1 MRVAVNFLYNFQNMQ
16 EFKMTSKLKFTNISL
31 SAYAFGYG
39 CGFVKDDRDEAEG
52 FQDMSLD
59 DLTNIA
65 VKNELGGVEIP
76 IDKYFKDKNI
86 DDLEIYVNNLYQS
99 NLRLIYAFENFDSSY
114 FTQLAPFI
122 KKNNVNFIRV
132 KISNFYGGNRFK
144 EDIYQNDIHK
154 FREEVKKSINV
165 IDEFG
170 IKILIENHQ
179 DITLKDIFDLVDEF
193 GSSRIGVNWDT
204 GNSFPTGET
213 VESFLEKSIHLIGN
227 VHLKDYRIQST
238 SNGYIMHRCGLGEGI
253 VDFKYLLST
262 LHKYNSA
269 IPLTIELGAMNGRE
283 AMINNELYW
292 THTKGVSNEDRSNL
306 IDFINKHVE
315 NDKIISTL
323 WERKASPEIIFESEY
338 SEVLNSLNYIK
349 NIVKDL

>member
-1 MRVAVNFLYNFQNMQ
+1 MLVAENFLFNFQNMQ
-16 EFKMTSKLKFTNISL
+16 EFKMTYKFKFANISL

-39 CGFVKDDRDEAEG
+39 CGFVKDVRDEAKG
-52 FQDMSLD
+52 VQNMSLD
-59 DLTNIA
+59 DLTSIA

-76 IDKYFKDKNI
+76 IDKYFKEKTI
-86 DDLEIYVNNLYQS
+86 EDLAHYVNKLYQS
-99 NLRLIYAFENFDSSY
+99 KLRLIYAFENFDSTY
-114 FTQLAPFI
+114 FEQLAPFI

-144 EDIYQNDIHK
+144 EDIYLSDISK

-193 GSSRIGVNWDT
+193 GSERIGVNWDT

-227 VHLKDYRIQST
+227 VHLKDYRIQS
-238 SNGYIMHRCGLGEGI
+238 SNNGYIMHRCALGEGV
-253 VDFKYLLST
+253 VDFQYLLST
-262 LHKYNSA
+262 LNNYNNT

-292 THTKGVSNEDRSNL
+292 IHTEGVTNEGRSNL

-315 NDKIISTL
+315 NDKSISTL
-323 WERKASPEIIFESEY
+323 WERKAKPEMIFESEY
-338 SEVLNSLNYIK
+338 TEVLSSINYIK
-349 NIVKDL
+349 NIVKEL

>member
-1 MRVAVNFLYNFQNMQ
+1 MLVAVNFLFNFQNMQ
-16 EFKMTSKLKFTNISL
+16 EFKMTSKFKFTNLSL

-39 CGFVKDDRDEAEG
+39 CGFVNDARDEASG
-52 FQDMSLD
+52 VQNMSLD
-59 DLTNIA
+59 DLTSIA
-65 VKNELGGVEIP
+65 LKNDLGGVEIP

-86 DDLEIYVNNLYQS
+86 EDIEIYVNILKQS
-99 NLRLIYAFENFDSSY
+99 NLRLIYAFENFDSTY
-114 FTQLAPFI
+114 FTHLAPFI

-144 EDIYQNDIHK
+144 EDIYLNDIKK
-154 FREEVKKSINV
+154 FKEEVKKSIKV

-193 GSSRIGVNWDT
+193 GSERIGVNWDT

-227 VHLKDYRIQST
+227 VHLKDYRIQSS
-238 SNGYIMHRCGLGEGI
+238 SNGYIMHRCALGEGV
-253 VDFKYLLST
+253 VDFQYLLST
-262 LHKYNSA
+262 LNKYNNS

-292 THTKGVSNEDRSNL
+292 IHTKGVSNEGRSNL
-306 IDFINKHVE
+306 INFINKHVE
-315 NDKIISTL
+315 NDTPISTL
-323 WERKASPEIIFESEY
+323 WERKANPEIIFESEY
-338 SEVLNSLNYIK
+338 TEVLNSINYIK
-349 NIVKDL
+349 NIIKEL

>member
-1 MRVAVNFLYNFQNMQ
+1 MLVVENFLFNFQNMQ
-16 EFKMTSKLKFTNISL
+16 EFNMTSKTKFANISL

-39 CGFVKDDRDEAEG
+39 CGFVKDIRDEAKG
-52 FQDMSLD
+52 FQNMSLD
-59 DLTNIA
+59 DLTLIA

-76 IDKYFKDKNI
+76 IDKYFKEKST
-86 DDLEIYVNNLYQS
+86 DDLALYVNKLKQS
-99 NLRLIYAFENFDSSY
+99 NLRLIYAFENFESNY
-114 FTQLAPFI
+114 FTKLAPFI
-122 KKNNVNFIRV
+122 KKNNVDFIRV

-144 EDIYQNDIHK
+144 EDIYLNDINK

-193 GSSRIGVNWDT
+193 GTERIGVNWDT

-213 VESFLEKSIHLIGN
+213 IESFLEKSINLIGN

-238 SNGYIMHRCGLGEGI
+238 SNGYIMHRCALGEGV
-253 VDFKYLLST
+253 VDFKYLLKT
-262 LHKYNSA
+262 LNKYNNK

-292 THTKGVSNEDRSNL
+292 THTEGVSL
-306 IDFINKHVE
+306 YGK
-315 NDKIISTL
+315 
-323 WERKASPEIIFESEY
+323 ERLAQYSFLSP
-338 SEVLNSLNYIK
+338 
-349 NIVKDL
+349 NIPKC

>member
-1 MRVAVNFLYNFQNMQ
+1 MQ
-16 EFKMTSKLKFTNISL
+16 EFKMTYKFKFANISL

-39 CGFVKDDRDEAEG
+39 CGFVKDVRDEAKG
-52 FQDMSLD
+52 VQNMSLD
-59 DLTNIA
+59 DLTSIA

-76 IDKYFKDKNI
+76 IDKYFKEKTI
-86 DDLEIYVNNLYQS
+86 EDLAHYVNKLYQS
-99 NLRLIYAFENFDSSY
+99 KLRLIYAFENFDSTY
-114 FTQLAPFI
+114 FEQLAPFI

-144 EDIYQNDIHK
+144 EDIYLSDISK

-193 GSSRIGVNWDT
+193 GSERIGVNWDT

-227 VHLKDYRIQST
+227 VHLKDYRIQTT
-238 SNGYIMHRCGLGEGI
+238 SNGYIMHRCALGEGV
-253 VDFKYLLST
+253 VDFQYLLST
-262 LHKYNSA
+262 LYKYNNK

-292 THTKGVSNEDRSNL
+292 THTEGVSNEGRSNL
-306 IDFINKHVE
+306 VDFINKHVE
-315 NDKIISTL
+315 NDKSISTL
-323 WERKASPEIIFESEY
+323 WERKANPEIIFDSEY
-338 SEVLNSLNYIK
+338 AEVLNSINYIK
-349 NIVKDL
+349 NIVKEL

>member
-1 MRVAVNFLYNFQNMQ
+1 MLAAENFLFNFQNMQ

-39 CGFVKDDRDEAEG
+39 CGFVKDARDEAKG
-52 FQDMSLD
+52 FQNMSLD
-59 DLTNIA
+59 DLTSIA

-76 IDKYFKDKNI
+76 IDKYFKEKSI
-86 DDLEIYVNNLYQS
+86 EDLALYVNNLQQS
-99 NLRLIYAFENFDSSY
+99 KLRLIYAFENFDSTY
-114 FTQLAPFI
+114 FNQLAPFF

-144 EDIYQNDIHK
+144 EDIYINDINK
-154 FREEVKKSINV
+154 FRKEVKNSIKV

-193 GSSRIGVNWDT
+193 GSKRIGVNWDT

-213 VESFLEKSIHLIGN
+213 VSSFLEKSIHLIGN

-238 SNGYIMHRCGLGEGI
+238 SNGYIMHRCALGEGV

-262 LHKYNSA
+262 LIKYNNT
-269 IPLTIELGAMNGRE
+269 IPLTIELGAMHGRE
-283 AMINNELYW
+283 AMIKNELYW
-292 THTKGVSNEDRSNL
+292 THTEGVSNEGRSNL
-306 IDFINKHVE
+306 VDFINKHVE
-315 NDKIISTL
+315 NDKLISTL
-323 WERKASPEIIFESEY
+323 WERKASPKKIFESEY
-338 SEVLNSLNYIK
+338 TEVINSINYIK
-349 NIVKDL
+349 NIIKEL

>member
-1 MRVAVNFLYNFQNMQ
+1 MRVVVNFLYNFQNMQ
-16 EFKMTSKLKFTNISL
+16 EFKMNSKLKFANISL

-39 CGFVKDDRDEAEG
+39 FGFVKDDRDEAKG
-52 FQDMSLD
+52 VQNMSLD

-86 DDLEIYVNNLYQS
+86 DDLSLYINILKQS
-99 NLRLIYAFENFDSSY
+99 NLRLIYAFENFDNTY

-122 KKNNVNFIRV
+122 RKNNVDFIRV

-144 EDIYQNDIHK
+144 EDIYIKDINN
-154 FREEVKKSINV
+154 FREEIKKSLNI
-165 IDEFG
+165 IDEFK

-179 DITLKDIFDLVDEF
+179 DITLKDIFDLVEEF
-193 GSSRIGVNWDT
+193 GSDRIGVNWDT

-213 VESFLEKSIHLIGN
+213 VESFLEKSIHFIGN

-238 SNGYIMHRCGLGEGI
+238 RKGYIMHRCALGEGV
-253 VDFKYLLST
+253 VDFQYLLST
-262 LHKYNSA
+262 LHKYNSS

-283 AMINNELYW
+283 AMINDELYW
-292 THTKGVSNEDRSNL
+292 TYTQGVSNEGRSNL
-306 IDFINKHVE
+306 IDFINKNVE

-323 WERKASPEIIFESEY
+323 WERKASPEVIFESEY
-338 SEVLNSLNYIK
+338 LEVLNSLNYIK
-349 NIVKDL
+349 NIIKNL

>member
-1 MRVAVNFLYNFQNMQ
+1 MQ
-16 EFKMTSKLKFTNISL
+16 EFKMTSKLKFANISL

-39 CGFVKDDRDEAEG
+39 CGFVKDDRDEAKG
-52 FQDMSLD
+52 VQNMSLD

-86 DDLEIYVNNLYQS
+86 DDLSLYVNNLKQS
-99 NLRLIYAFENFDSSY
+99 NLRLIYAFENFDSIY

-122 KKNNVNFIRV
+122 RKNNVDFIRV

-144 EDIYQNDIHK
+144 EDIYINDINK
-154 FREEVKKSINV
+154 FREEIKKSINV

-170 IKILIENHQ
+170 S
-179 DITLKDIFDLVDEF
+179 D
-193 GSSRIGVNWDT
+193 RIGVNWDT

-238 SNGYIMHRCGLGEGI
+238 SNGYIMHRCALGEGV
-253 VDFKYLLST
+253 VDFQYLLST
-262 LHKYNSA
+262 LIKYNTT
-269 IPLTIELGAMNGRE
+269 IPLTIELGAMTGRE
-283 AMINNELYW
+283 AMFNNELYW
-292 THTKGVSNEDRSNL
+292 THTHGVTNEERSNL
-306 IDFINKHVE
+306 VDFINKHVE

-338 SEVLNSLNYIK
+338 SEVLNSINHIK

>member
-1 MRVAVNFLYNFQNMQ
+1 MLVAENFLFNFQNMQ
-16 EFKMTSKLKFTNISL
+16 EFKMTSKFKFVNISL

-39 CGFVKDDRDEAEG
+39 CGFVKDVRDEAKG
-52 FQDMSLD
+52 VQNMSLD
-59 DLTNIA
+59 DLTSIA

-76 IDKYFKDKNI
+76 IDKYFKEKNI
-86 DDLEIYVNNLYQS
+86 EDLAHYVNKLYQS
-99 NLRLIYAFENFDSSY
+99 KLRLIYAFEYFDSAY
-114 FTQLAPFI
+114 FAQLAPFI

-144 EDIYQNDIHK
+144 EDIYLSDISK
-154 FREEVKKSINV
+154 FRVEVKKSINV

-193 GSSRIGVNWDT
+193 GSERIGVNWDT

-238 SNGYIMHRCGLGEGI
+238 SNGYIMHRCTLGEGV
-253 VDFKYLLST
+253 VDFQYLLST
-262 LHKYNSA
+262 LYKYNNT

-292 THTKGVSNEDRSNL
+292 THTAGVSNEGRSNL
-306 IDFINKHVE
+306 VDFINKHVE
-315 NDKIISTL
+315 NDKLISTL
-323 WERKASPEIIFESEY
+323 WERRAKPEIIFDSEY
-338 SEVLNSLNYIK
+338 AEVLNSINYIK
-349 NIVKDL
+349 NIVKEL